1 MSQPQ
6 SPDTQSHAPN
16 STTEVWKFFTYW
28 ITTTFVIIFRI
39 VPVLIA
45 LLIVAAILTIP
56 IRFAANHWIVN
67 EYRLFPV
74 FLGGLMFWGGV
85 LIHWLFKK
93 SDRPSG

>member
-6 SPDTQSHAPN
+6 SPDTQSHSPN
-16 STTEVWKFFTYW
+16 PMAEVWKFFTYW
-28 ITTTFVIIFRI
+28 IVTTFVIIFRI

-45 LLIVAAILTIP
+45 LLFVAAILTVP

-93 SDRPSG
+93 SDQTSG

>member
-6 SPDTQSHAPN
+6 SPDTHSPN
-16 STTEVWKFFTYW
+16 PMAGVWEFFTYW
-28 ITTTFVIIFRI
+28 IATTFVIIFRI

-45 LLIVAAILTIP
+45 LLFVAAILTVP

-67 EYRLFPV
+67 EYLLFPV